1 MGASSFFDL
10 TRVQIQ
16 YCDLSQTDLAFIN
29 GFPNVNYLGAT
40 SCVGLNG
47 AMATLGVKGGPLPS
61 LVSLSFYNSVGLN
74 NLMNWPSVLINGLT
88 DVDVGANGFDDNGI
102 FRFLDW
108 LVRSPSNYTMNTMYL
123 DSNQLVKV
131 PAAIS
136 SFVGLSALDMSYNKI
151 EELGTGDLWLTAP
164 VVRLYVS
171 GNQISKIAPRSIQ
184 GNTMEEQILFFHGNT
199 LYTCYN
205 LKIFKTV

>member
-1 MGASSFFDL
+1 MDPNALGASSFFDL
-10 TRVQIQ
+10 TRVQLQ

-29 GFPNVNYLGAT
+29 GFPNLNYLGAT
-40 SCVGLNG
+40 SCVGLDG
-47 AMATLGVKGGPLPS
+47 AMSTLGVKGGPLPN

-74 NLMNWPSVLINGLT
+74 NLMNWPPVLVNGLT
-88 DVDVGANGFDDNGI
+88 DVDTGANGFDDNGV

-108 LVRSPSNYTMNTMYL
+108 LVRSPSNYTMTTMYL
-123 DSNQLVKV
+123 DSNQLGKV

-151 EELGTGDLWLTAP
+151 EELKAGDLWLTAP

-171 GNQISKIAPRSIQ
+171 GNQISKIAPQSIQ
-184 GNTMEEQILFFHGNT
+184 GNILFKLITFNYRYLK
-199 LYTCYN
+199 LYN
-205 LKIFKTV
+205 

>member
-1 MGASSFFDL
+1 MEPNALGASSFFDL
-10 TRVQIQ
+10 TRVQLQ

-29 GFPNVNYLGAT
+29 GFPNVNYMGAT

-74 NLMNWPSVLINGLT
+74 NLMNWPPVLINGLT
-88 DVDVGANGFDDNGI
+88 DVDVGANGLDDSGV

-108 LVRSPSNYTMNTMYL
+108 LVRSPSNYTMNTLYL
-123 DSNQLVKV
+123 DSNQLIKV

-151 EELGTGDLWLTAP
+151 EELKTGDLWLTAP

-171 GNQISKIAPRSIQ
+171 GNQISTIAPRSVQ
-184 GNTMEEQILFFHGNT
+184 GDILLTIVTFKY
-199 LYTCYN
+199 LKRYN
-205 LKIFKTV
+205 